1 MASIDDIELDRL
13 AFGIRYDTHFRVEDR
28 LGEIVDSVLATER
41 QDVSRFPQIG
51 YGAGTRQL
59 SNEIS
64 SESLTFTRSDTIYD
78 NRKASLHV
86 ADISKLANEFF
97 DDVWGSVLSHAKPSP
112 NRYGCLVGFS
122 LPASWHPMA
131 ALLGEEERETS
142 EFDFRFSKR
151 LAVENALVKVN
162 ISDYQTVIFQVSC
175 RGRRCRGAIDFQHY
189 FEPALVSEKARKDN
203 PFPRFAVQAADFFRG
218 KGWDVLEQR
227 LLQNSKAA

>member
-1 MASIDDIELDRL
+1 MASLSGEDDPIARTYSSTVILMAAQRAHLEGANLWTDSDGTSRFRPVRWAILLPHQGEPCMASIDDIELDRL
-13 AFGIRYDTHFRVEDR
+13 AVGIRYDTHFRVEDR

-97 DDVWGSVLSHAKPSP
+97 DDVWG
-112 NRYGCLVGFS
+112 
-122 LPASWHPMA
+122 
-131 ALLGEEERETS
+131 
-142 EFDFRFSKR
+142 D
-151 LAVENALVKVN
+151 
-162 ISDYQTVIFQVSC
+162 
-175 RGRRCRGAIDFQHY
+175 
-189 FEPALVSEKARKDN
+189 RK
-203 PFPRFAVQAADFFRG
+203 
-218 KGWDVLEQR
+218 
-227 LLQNSKAA
+227 